1 MEDLKRF
8 CHRKGGDIMV
18 KYTKNDVTVEITKE
32 QFRNLATYWKAQAA
46 RRKRLEKTT
55 IGREIVKKENLR

>member
-1 MEDLKRF
+1 MENIKRF

-18 KYTKNDVTVEITKE
+18 KYTKGSVTVEITKE

-46 RRKRLEKTT
+46 RRKRLKKTV
-55 IGREIVKKENLR
+55 IGKEIMKKEGLR

>member
-8 CHRKGGDIMV
+8 CHRKRGDIMV
-18 KYTKNDVTVEITKE
+18 KYTKGSVTVEITKE

>member
-1 MEDLKRF
+1 MEDIKRF

-18 KYTKNDVTVEITKE
+18 KYTKNGITTEITKP
-32 QFRNLATYWKAQAA
+32 QFRNLATYWKAQVV

-55 IGREIVKKENLR
+55 IGKEIVKKEGLR

>member
-8 CHRKGGDIMV
+8 CHRKGDDIMV
-18 KYTKNDVTVEITKE
+18 KYTKGSVTVEITKE

>member
-1 MEDLKRF
+1 MENTKRF

-18 KYTKNDVTVEITKE
+18 KYTKGNVTVEITKQ
-32 QFRNLATYWKAQAA
+32 QFRNLATYWKAQAV

-55 IGREIVKKENLR
+55 IGKEIVKKEGLR

>member
-1 MEDLKRF
+1 MENSKRF

-18 KYTKNDVTVEITKE
+18 KYTKNGITTEITKP

-55 IGREIVKKENLR
+55 IGKEIVKKEGLR